1 MARRKRR
8 KTNGSIGAIVLGT
21 LLLLLTAAIAGGFG
35 FLYFKASN
43 QVALNETT
51 LCPITSPT
59 SITAVLIDVSDP
71 ISPVT
76 EKDLRNRFGE
86 LKDSIPVGGQ
96 IVIYE
101 LTDEAG
107 KLNQVF
113 MRCNPGS
120 GDEADELISNP
131 RFVQKRWEDGF
142 DAPLKKISEGIGTGN
157 SSDQSPIL
165 GGIQTIN
172 LEAFGNHDYAKLPK
186 RLIVASDM
194 IEHTSNFSMYRTG
207 IAYDKFEATSAP
219 QTFRTPLDN
228 VAVEVWE
235 FVRPGVSFSAT
246 DLSEFWAKWLKANGA
261 SSTRFI
267 QLQGV
272 EQ

>member
-1 MARRKRR
+1 MARRRRR
-8 KTNGSIGAIVLGT
+8 KTNGSTGAIVLGI
-21 LLLLLTAAIAGGFG
+21 LLLVLTVAIAGGFG

-43 QVALNETT
+43 QVALDETT
-51 LCPITSPT
+51 LCPVTSPT

-76 EKDLRNRFGE
+76 EKDLRNRFEE
-86 LKDSIPVGGQ
+86 LKDNIPVGGQ

-101 LTDEAG
+101 LTDKAG
-107 KLNQVF
+107 KLNRVF
-113 MRCNPGS
+113 IRCNPGS
-120 GDEADELISNP
+120 GEQADELISNP

-142 DAPLKKISEGIGTGN
+142 DAPLQQIAEGIGTGN
-157 SSDQSPIL
+157 SGDQSPIL

-172 LEAFGNHDYAKLPK
+172 LEAFGKHDYAKLPK

-194 IEHTSNFSMYRTG
+194 IEHTSIFSMYRTG
-207 IAYDKFEATSAP
+207 IAYDKFEASSAP
-219 QTFRTPLDN
+219 QEFRTPLDN

-235 FVRPGVSFSAT
+235 FARPGASFSAT
-246 DLSEFWAKWLKANGA
+246 DLSVFWARWLKANGA
-261 SSTRFI
+261 KSTRFI

-272 EQ
+272 E